1 MIIDLPS
8 NNMTAKQALES
19 AMRLGLEDV
28 VILGYDGEGRF
39 KVRSSQMS
47 NAEALYLIELGRLHA
62 LVIGD
67 KDARRP

>member
-19 AMRLGLEDV
+19 AMRLGLDDV
-28 VILGYDGEGRF
+28 VILGYDAEGRL

>member
-19 AMRLGLEDV
+19 AMRLGLDDV
-28 VILGYDGEGRF
+28 VILGYDEEGRL

-62 LVIGD
+62 LTIGD

>member
-28 VILGYDGEGRF
+28 VILGYDGEGRL
-39 KVRSSQMS
+39 KVRSSQMTR
-47 NAEALYLIELGRLHA
+47 AEALFLTELGRLRA
-62 LVIGD
+62 LG
-67 KDARRP
+67 KEL

>member
-28 VILGYDGEGRF
+28 LILGYDAEGRL
-39 KVRSSQMS
+39 KVRSSQMTR
-47 NAEALYLIELGRLHA
+47 AEALYLTELGRLHA
-62 LVIGD
+62 LG
-67 KDARRP
+67 KEL